1 MKKDKLLLFI
11 VKLLITKLLSA
22 QNVDEGKSVY
32 LTASTN

>member
-11 VKLLITKLLSA
+11 VKLLITKVLSA
-22 QNVDEGKSVY
+22 QNAAEGKSVY